1 MTFEELTAITR
12 TPLDCACEGH
22 GVVLS
27 TREPCA
33 EHFLYG
39 TSEEFRIESL
49 RLAYANLQAF
59 VIHHTNRLDLCHLPT
74 TKKQV
79 NETIRAIYNPKDPSD
94 WIVGIKKYILSVLSY
109 FLCFE
114 GVLEESDLPERLT
127 LQMEEL
133 IGSL

>member
-1 MTFEELTAITR
+1 MTFEELIAITR

-27 TREPCA
+27 SQTPCA

-39 TSEEFRIESL
+39 NSEEYRLESL
-49 RLAYANLQAF
+49 RLAYSNLQAF
-59 VIHHTNRLDLCHLPT
+59 VIYHANRLDHAHLPRD
-74 TKKQV
+74 KRQV

-94 WIVGIKKYILSVLSY
+94 WVVGIKKYILSVLSY

-114 GVLEESDLPERLT
+114 DVLEESDLPERLT

>member
-1 MTFEELTAITR
+1 LF
-12 TPLDCACEGH
+12 
-22 GVVLS
+22 
-27 TREPCA
+27 
-33 EHFLYG
+33 G
-39 TSEEFRIESL
+39 TSEDFRIESL

-59 VIHHTNRLDLCHLPT
+59 VVYHANRIDRAHLPT

-79 NETIRAIYNPKDPSD
+79 NDTIRAIYNPKDPSD
-94 WIVGIKKYILSVLSY
+94 WIVGIKKYILSVLAY